1 MKLSN
6 IRTEDF
12 LEEGI
17 EKTRLICDVEC
28 GFSDE
33 KAVWFTV
40 DREYKDWLCTDT
52 YDAFLMAMLMPVMYY
67 NENLE
72 IDGYVSRKVY
82 INVLNY
88 VIPSKHAYDPNTSIP
103 QISVLGYK
111 EPAKTGG
118 GRIGLGFGGGV
129 DSFTSLHDHYFQP
142 IDEENVVDTLCFF
155 LTDNYGSALDP
166 NSKVRALAFFEN
178 TKSLAD
184 ELKMNAVYVDS
195 TCIFKF
201 HPRADEQYILTE
213 REQRIFINGLW
224 ARIACAMAIQGGL
237 KRFIMSSSSSYK
249 DSLLYQCEMYK
260 SGRLWLDEWSAIFVL
275 PLLSNTCLEFV
286 EDGEKYNSRTEKIER
301 IINNPLV
308 HKHIRVCSGA
318 FDNGKDCGRCKK
330 CKRFLLTIEILGRL
344 DEFKDHFD
352 LDYYRKHMF
361 AHKCTVVRLAYDT
374 DDLFAQDLVELAK
387 KYNYKMP
394 SIWTARLYV
403 LTHSIYI
410 KLRLYKIK
418 QWVMGK

>member
-6 IRTEDF
+6 IRIEDF
-12 LEEGI
+12 LEEGK
-17 EKTRLICDVEC
+17 EKSRVVCDVEC

-40 DREYKDWLCTDT
+40 DRKYKDWLCDDV
-52 YDAFLMAMLMPVMYY
+52 YDAFLLAMLMPVMYY

-72 IDGYVSRKVY
+72 IDGYVSRKIY
-82 INVLNY
+82 INVINY
-88 VIPSKHAYDPNTSIP
+88 VIPSKHAYDPNTSFP
-103 QISVLGYK
+103 KISVLGYK
-111 EPAKTGG
+111 EPAKMG

-129 DSFTSLHDHYFQP
+129 DSFTSLHDHYFEP
-142 IDEENVVDTLCFF
+142 IDDENVVDTLCFF
-155 LTDNYGSALDP
+155 LTDNYGAALDP
-166 NSKVRALAFFEN
+166 DSKVRAAAFFEN

-184 ELKMNAVYVDS
+184 KLKMDACFVDS
-195 TCIFKF
+195 TSIFLY
-201 HPRADEQYILTE
+201 HPKANDQYALTD
-213 REQRIFINGLW
+213 REQRIFINGFW
-224 ARIACAMAIQGGL
+224 ARIACALSIQRGL

-260 SGRLWLDEWSAIFVL
+260 SGRLWLDEWSAIFIM
-275 PLLSNTCLEFV
+275 PLLSTNSLELI

-301 IINNPLV
+301 IISNPLV
-308 HKHIRVCSGA
+308 REHIRVCSGA
-318 FDNGKDCGRCKK
+318 FEIGKDCGRCKK
-330 CKRFLLTIEILGRL
+330 CKRFLLTIEIMGKL

-361 AHKCTVVRLAYDT
+361 AHKCTVVKLAVDT

-394 SIWTARLYV
+394 SIWTARLYI
-403 LTHSIYI
+403 LTHDIYI
-410 KLRLYKIK
+410 ALRLYKIK
-418 QWVMGK
+418 HLLFGK